1 MQIGKL
7 TATMTQRYAVPL
19 ILVTSGALLLLSAP
33 METQGAAFRI
43 LDQSASATGQGSAFT
58 AQADDASAIYYNPA
72 GMTQLRGI
80 QISLG
85 ATFLGGSTSYTS
97 PTGATTRGDFGGSA
111 TFPPPTNFYV
121 TANLKD
127 LGLTALGNLSVGIG
141 VVTPFGTKYRYPE
154 NAGFNTGGST
164 NFVVTRE
171 SLEMIDI
178 KPTVAYRLNDQLSFG
193 LGADIYTFSGLFGQG
208 QYEYHTLATGVGL
221 PVTPGSRLELTG
233 KDTAIGFNASMMY
246 TPFRN
251 SDGKPLVNV
260 GFIYR
265 SQATLHLEGDLRS
278 NGGLI
283 SNSTLTLVL
292 PQVYTAGIAL
302 WPVRDEDHE
311 WKLEMDVDYT
321 GWKSV
326 RNNDI
331 YLDGGSRIANPKNW
345 RSGYTLMLGTEYKW
359 LRPTVLP
366 QWEIALRSGYWNS
379 QTPVPD
385 SSFSPTVPDADNH
398 AISIGLGFLCKGS
411 GLFFGLFECGGAG
424 SKYRPKA
431 VGIDLAYQALIYET
445 RTVSG
450 SNHFLT
456 GSGAVDGRYETV
468 YHVGAVNL
476 RVNF

>member
-1 MQIGKL
+1 MENGITRAAAL
-7 TATMTQRYAVPL
+7 RL
-19 ILVTSGALLLLSAP
+19 IVVTSSALLLLNP
-33 METQGAAFRI
+33 PPETHAAAFRI

-111 TFPPPTNFYV
+111 AFPPPTNFYV

-154 NAGFNTGGST
+154 TATFNGPVPFNAA
-164 NFVVTRE
+164 VTRE

-193 LGADIYTFSGLFGQG
+193 LGADIYTFSSLFGQG
-208 QYEYHTLATGVGL
+208 QYEYHTLATGAAPPNGL
-221 PVTPGSRLELTG
+221 GVPAGTHLELTG
-233 KDTAIGFNASMMY
+233 KDTALGFNASMMY

-251 SDGKPLVNV
+251 AEGKPLVNV

-265 SQATLHLEGDLRS
+265 SQATLHLDGELRS
-278 NGGLI
+278 GGALLA
-283 SNSTLTLVL
+283 NSRITLVL

-302 WPVRDEDHE
+302 WPVRDDDHE

-331 YLDGGSRIANPKNW
+331 YLEGGSRIANPKNW

-366 QWEIALRSGYWNS
+366 EWEIALRGGYWNS

-385 SSFSPTVPDADNH
+385 SSFSPTVPDSDNH
-398 AISIGLGFLCKGS
+398 AISMGLGFLCKGT
-411 GLFFGLFECGGAG
+411 GRFLGLFECGGAG

-450 SNHFLT
+450 SSHFLT
-456 GSGAVDGRYETV
+456 GAGAVDGRYETV